1 MSFFL
6 IAVAQLAH
14 ARTGYEESELFDLQ
28 IGINRAFSGG
38 IMTTGLMCV
47 LFGFLNRIQTPNTFI
62 GVSLVIRIIEAFGNS
77 AFLSSSFTMVAK
89 VFPSAVST
97 MFGVVEM
104 AFGVGMIIGPTV
116 GGALYQ
122 VRAGMSSLYAH
133 SPALQAAGYTLP
145 FGVLGGVL
153 LLQAMVGSLTLP
165 RLKEADTRD
174 AEADPE
180 LGLLAALATP
190 AVMVAVTAVFSG
202 SVAVGAL
209 QATLERHLAT
219 FDLSP
224 MQVGTRDT

>member
-1 MSFFL
+1 M
-6 IAVAQLAH
+6 
-14 ARTGYEESELFDLQ
+14 
-28 IGINRAFSGG
+28 
-38 IMTTGLMCV
+38 
-47 LFGFLNRIQTPNTFI
+47 
-62 GVSLVIRIIEAFGNS
+62 
-77 AFLSSSFTMVAK
+77 
-89 VFPSAVST
+89 
-97 MFGVVEM
+97 
-104 AFGVGMIIGPTV
+104 
-116 GGALYQ
+116 
-122 VRAGMSSLYAH
+122 
-133 SPALQAAGYTLP
+133 QAAGYTLP

-180 LGLLAALATP
+180 LGLLTALATP